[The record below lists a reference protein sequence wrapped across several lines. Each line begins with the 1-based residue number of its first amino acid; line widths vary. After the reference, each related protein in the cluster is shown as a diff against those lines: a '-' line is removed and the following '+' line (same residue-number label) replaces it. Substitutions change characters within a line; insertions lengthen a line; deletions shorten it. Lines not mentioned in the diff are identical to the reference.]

1 MTESEKD
8 LLEKTMRLPKWAVVG
23 ASPKPERYSY
33 KIMQILRERGYQ
45 VMLVRPGL
53 KEIEGLPCHP
63 TLLDLPEPPDV
74 VDMVVNPQIGIETMK
89 HVKQLGIRY
98 VWLQPGSESSEIL
111 QFARDND
118 IVAFEACI
126 LASLKIRPDF
136 RVVAEASDK

>member
-1 MTESEKD
+1 MTESDKD

-33 KIMQILRERGYQ
+33 KIMQILRDRGYQ

-53 KEIEGLPCHP
+53 EEIDGLPCYP

-74 VDMVVNPQIGIETMK
+74 VDMVVNPEIGIETMK

-98 VWLQPGSESSEIL
+98 VWLQPGSESAEIL
-111 QFARDND
+111 QFARDHD